1 MKILIIEDEE
11 LMRKTLEF
19 RLKKDGY
26 EVQLAKDGREGVEM
40 GQSGEFDL
48 IISDIMMPFVSG
60 LEIVSRIR
68 ANPKTKETPIIM
80 LSAVGLEN
88 VILEAFELGADD
100 FITKPFN
107 LSELS
112 IRVRKHIKKP
122 ELFR

>member
-1 MKILIIEDEE
+1 MKILVIEDEE

-26 EVQLAKDGREGVEM
+26 EVQLAKDGREGIEM
-40 GQSGEFDL
+40 SRSGEFNL

-68 ANPKTKETPIIM
+68 TNPQTKETPIII

-88 VILEAFELGADD
+88 IILEAFELGADD

-112 IRVRKHIKKP
+112 IRVRKHIKKY
-122 ELFR
+122 EMFR

>member
-1 MKILIIEDEE
+1 MRILVIEDEE

-26 EVQLAKDGREGVEM
+26 EVQLAKDGREGIEM
-40 GQSGEFDL
+40 SRSGEFDL

-60 LEIVSRIR
+60 LEIVSRIK
-68 ANPKTKETPIIM
+68 ANPQTKETPIIM

-112 IRVRKHIKKP
+112 IRVRKHIKKH